1 MLNPKT
7 KERELAYIVTIDDIL
22 PIEGADR
29 VEVAIVGGWRIM
41 VRKGQFKSGDFAVY
55 FEIDSKVPA
64 EEPFL
69 FLAGK
74 HFKIKTQKYFK
85 GAVLSQ
91 GLLMS
96 FTDFKDEQGRPPSWM
111 FAFNLFVA
119 QGGDWENDACRFL
132 TKELGVTYASEED
145 NKRKASSGDKYKKMA
160 GRHPKLFRNPF
171 IKWLYKKNWGKKLL
185 FIFFGKA
192 KDKKNGWPVWVAKT
206 DEERIENLPHYLAD
220 KCEWIATEKV
230 DGSSST
236 FTIKRKKGFKKNEFF
251 VCSRNVCF
259 DSPDKPCYY
268 DTNIYF
274 EIAYKYNM
282 ENILTKLLEE
292 FPNANWITIQGEIY
306 GAGVQKRNYSMTER
320 DFKAFNLIIDGKGR
334 LNSIEM
340 TKILS
345 KYNLPCVDILNECYI
360 LPDTIEE
367 LRNYVNSEGS
377 RIDGEIKEGIV
388 FRSLDGIR
396 SFKCVSPEF
405 LLKYH

>member
-1 MLNPKT
+1 MLNPNSNK
-7 KERELAYIVTIDDIL
+7 RELAYVVTIDEIR
-22 PIEGADR
+22 PIPNYDR
-29 VEVAIVGGWRIM
+29 VEHARVNGWWIIV
-41 VRKGQFKSGDFAVY
+41 KKDQFKIGDYAIYIEV
-55 FEIDSKVPA
+55 DSKVP
-64 EEPFL
+64 ETEPFM
-69 FLAGK
+69 FLEKK
-74 HFKIKTQKYFK
+74 HFKVKTQKMCK
-85 GAVLSQ
+85 VLSQ

-96 FTDFKDEQGRPPSWM
+96 IEDFTSLDNPPEWALSLNTR
-111 FAFNLFVA
+111 AKN
-119 QGGDWENDACRFL
+119 GKNIEYEFL
-132 TKELGVTYASEED
+132 TDVMNITYADAND
-145 NKRKASSGDKYKKMA
+145 NKRKASSVDKYKKMA
-160 GRHPKLFRNPF
+160 QRNGKLFSKQPF
-171 IKWLYKKNWGKKLL
+171 RWLMRHNWGKKLL
-185 FIFFGKA
+185 FIFFGKT
-192 KDKKNGWPVWVAKT
+192 KDRKGGWPDWVAKT
-206 DEERIENLPHYLAD
+206 DEERIENLPHYLMD

-236 FTIKRKKGFKKNEFF
+236 FTIKRKKFKKNEFF

-274 EIAYKYNM
+274 EIAYKYNI
-282 ENILTKLLEE
+282 ENILIKLLED

-306 GAGVQKRNYSMTER
+306 GAGVQKRDYSMTGR

-345 KYNLPCVDILNECYI
+345 KYNLPCVDILNEHYI

-367 LRNYVNSEGS
+367 LRNYVDSEGS
-377 RIDGEIKEGIV
+377 RIDGKIKEGIV
-388 FRSLDGIR
+388 FRSLDGAR

>member
-1 MLNPKT
+1 MLNPNSNK
-7 KERELAYIVTIDDIL
+7 RELAYVVTIDEIR
-22 PIEGADR
+22 PIPNYDR
-29 VEVAIVGGWRIM
+29 VEHDRVNGWWIIV
-41 VRKGQFKSGDFAVY
+41 KKDQFKVGDYAIYIEV
-55 FEIDSKVPA
+55 DSKVP
-64 EEPFL
+64 EIEPFM
-69 FLAGK
+69 FLEKK
-74 HFKIKTQKYFK
+74 HFKVKTQKMCK
-85 GAVLSQ
+85 VLSQ

-96 FTDFKDEQGRPPSWM
+96 IEDFTSLDNPPGWALSLDSRVK
-111 FAFNLFVA
+111 N
-119 QGGDWENDACRFL
+119 GKNIEYEFL
-132 TKELGVTYASEED
+132 TEVMNITYADASD
-145 NKRKASSGDKYKKMA
+145 NKRKASSVDKYKKMA
-160 GRHPKLFRNPF
+160 QRNGKLFSKQPF
-171 IKWLYKKNWGKKLL
+171 RWLMRRNWGKKLL
-185 FIFFGKA
+185 FIFFGKT
-192 KDKKNGWPVWVAKT
+192 KDRKGGWPDWVVKT
-206 DEERIENLPHYLAD
+206 DEERIENLPHYLMD

-236 FTIKRKKGFKKNEFF
+236 FTIKRKKSFKKNEFF

-274 EIAYKYNM
+274 EIAYKYNI
-282 ENILTKLLEE
+282 ENILIKLLED

-306 GAGVQKRNYSMTER
+306 GAGVQKRDYSMTGR

-345 KYNLPCVDILNECYI
+345 KYNLPCVDILNERYI

-367 LRNYVNSEGS
+367 LRNYVDSEGS
-377 RIDGEIKEGIV
+377 RIDGKIKEGIV
-388 FRSLDGIR
+388 FRSLDGVR

>member
-1 MLNPKT
+1 MLNSK
-7 KERELAYIVTIDDIL
+7 KERELCYFITIDEIK

-29 VEVAIVGGWRIM
+29 VEVAVVGGWKVM
-41 VRKGQFKSGDFAVY
+41 VRKGQFKAGDIAIY
-55 FEIDSKVPA
+55 FEIDSKVP
-64 EEPFL
+64 EEAPFD
-69 FLAGK
+69 FLSGK
-74 HFKIKTQKYFK
+74 HYKIKTQKYFK
-85 GAVLSQ
+85 GTVISQ
-91 GLLMS
+91 GLIMAVE
-96 FTDFKDEQGRPPSWM
+96 DFKGTRFAEKIPVPQLVNMNSDE
-111 FAFNLFVA
+111 
-119 QGGDWENDACRFL
+119 RFL
-132 TKELGVTYASEED
+132 TAALDVTYSVAED
-145 NKRKASSGDKYKKMA
+145 NKRKAKSADKYTKMA
-160 GRHPKLFRNPF
+160 QRNPALF
-171 IKWLYKKNWGKKLL
+171 KKKPIRFLMRHTWGKKIL
-185 FIFFGKA
+185 FLFLGK
-192 KDKKNGWPVWVAKT
+192 KGDKKGEWPDWVKKT
-206 DEERIENLPHYLAD
+206 DEERIENLPHYLMD

-236 FTIKRKKGFKKNEFF
+236 FTIKRKKSFKKNEFF

-274 EIAYKYNM
+274 EIAYKYNI
-282 ENILTKLLEE
+282 ENILIKLLED

-306 GAGVQKRNYSMTER
+306 GAGVQKRDYSMTGR

-345 KYNLPCVDILNECYI
+345 KYNLPCVDILNEHYI

-367 LRNYVNSEGS
+367 LRNYVDSEGS
-377 RIDGEIKEGIV
+377 RIDGKIKEGIV
-388 FRSLDGIR
+388 FRSLDGVR

>member
-7 KERELAYIVTIDDIL
+7 KERELAYIVQIDEIK
-22 PIEGADR
+22 PIPNYDR
-29 VEVAIVGGWRIM
+29 VEHARVGGWWVI
-41 VRKGQFKSGDFAVY
+41 VRKDQFKVNDFAVY
-55 FEIDSKVPA
+55 FEIDSKLPA
-64 EEPFL
+64 KEPFM
-69 FLAGK
+69 FLEK
-74 HFKIKTQKYFK
+74 RNFKVKTLKMCK
-85 GAVLSQ
+85 VLSQ

-96 FTDFKDEQGRPPSWM
+96 FNDFKDELGRTPSWM
-111 FAFNLFVA
+111 FAFSLFVA
-119 QGGDWENDACRFL
+119 QGGDWENDTCRFI

-145 NKRKASSGDKYKKMA
+145 NKRKSSSVDKYKKMA
-160 GRHPKLFRNPF
+160 ARHPKLFKNSF

-185 FIFFGKA
+185 FVFFGKP
-192 KDKKNGWPVWVAKT
+192 KDKKNGWPVWVVKT
-206 DEERIENLPHYLAD
+206 DEERIENLPHYLMD

-236 FTIKRKKGFKKNEFF
+236 FTIKRKKGFKKNEFL

-259 DSPDKPCYY
+259 DSPNKPCYY

-274 EIAYKYNM
+274 EIAYKYNI
-282 ENILTKLLEE
+282 ENILIKLLED

-306 GAGVQKRNYSMTER
+306 GAGVQKRDYSMTER

-345 KYNLPCVDILNECYI
+345 KYNLPCVDILNEHYI

-367 LRNYVNSEGS
+367 LRSYVNSEGS